1 MQAEITNVEKM
12 ARLRWAF
19 LANAANSVFV
29 SFTFFGPVFI
39 LFVSQLGFTKTQI
52 GFLFSLFPFFGL
64 IAPFIAPRVARFGYK
79 RTYLTFWGA
88 RKVVAFFL
96 IFTPWVFHTFGSAT
110 TLIYIASIILI
121 FAVCRAIA
129 ETGIYPWEQEFVPSA
144 VRGKYAAMNN
154 IFSTLTN
161 LFALAIAGIVIQR
174 TTGVDGFMWL
184 IAAGVIFG
192 FTSVWAST
200 FVPGG
205 AAVKNSQDQNTS
217 QRDMGAAVRDK
228 NFLLYLGGAAL
239 VIVGTNPLSSFLP
252 LFMQEEVGLSA
263 GNVVLLQTGT
273 VLGGLLSSYIW
284 GWAADRY
291 SSKPVAL
298 SGLSLLALLPIF
310 WIAMPHTSPWNLYAA
325 MGIAVIQGLANMGWG
340 IGSSRLLFVNMVPP
354 LKKSGYMAL
363 YYAWI
368 GIVGGLSQ
376 ISAGGILD
384 SAKGL
389 SGHIFFLHIDPYFI
403 LFAAG
408 LILPILAIL
417 FIREVH
423 TEGTLSLRA
432 FAAIF
437 LRGNP
442 FRALATSLGYHR
454 ARDERTKV
462 SMTGRLGEARSPLV
476 IHELL
481 EALEDPRFNVRF
493 EAILSATRFS
503 QNDQIVAAL
512 IRTARD
518 ADQTLSSMAAWA
530 LGRIGAIQA
539 IPALQALL
547 ASDSAELRA
556 TAARALGTLE
566 DHSIIPRLDALFD
579 RESNNGVRVAYAT
592 VLGKLRSLSSTEK
605 LLWLLQAQEN
615 RGSRNEVALA
625 LARMIGNEHYFVTL
639 WKQTRTEP
647 GTAFSLAVTDIKRKL
662 TPQTQANS
670 DLLRALDASA
680 LAFARG
686 NVEMGIRQ
694 LREGIIL
701 LAPDNIPGPAGL
713 ILSECASRL
722 DEWGAGRIEYLLL
735 CLHTLSTGLE
745 PRYHHPV
752 PPDVIQQRRLHP

>member
-1 MQAEITNVEKM
+1 MQIEITNVEKM
-12 ARLRWAF
+12 ARLRWAI
-19 LANAANSVFV
+19 LAGATNSVFV

-96 IFTPWVFHTFGSAT
+96 IFTPWVFRTFGSAT

-174 TTGVDGFMWL
+174 TSGFDGFRWL

-192 FTSVWAST
+192 FTSVWASS

-217 QRDMGAAVRDK
+217 HKEMRAALRDK
-228 NFLLYLGGAAL
+228 NFLLYLAGAAL
-239 VIVGTNPLSSFLP
+239 VIIGTNPLSSFLP
-252 LFMQEEVGLSA
+252 LFMQENVELSA

-298 SGLSLLALLPIF
+298 SGLSLLALLPIC
-310 WIAMPHTSPWNLYAA
+310 WIIMPRSSPWNLYAA
-325 MGIAVIQGLANMGWG
+325 MGIAVVQGLASMGWN
-340 IGSSRLLFVNMVPP
+340 IGSSRLLFVNVVPP

-368 GIVGGLSQ
+368 GIVGGISQ

-389 SGHIFFLHIDPYFI
+389 SGHIFFLNIDQYFI

-408 LILPILAIL
+408 LILPILGIL
-417 FIREVH
+417 FLREIH
-423 TEGTLSLRA
+423 TEGTLSLTA
-432 FAAIF
+432 FAAVF

-442 FRALATSLGYHR
+442 LQALESSMRYHR
-454 ARDERTKV
+454 ARDERTIV
-462 SMTGRLGEARSPLV
+462 SMTERLGEAKSPLV
-476 IHELL
+476 IDELL

-493 EAILSATRFS
+493 EAILSATRLRR
-503 QNDQIVAAL
+503 DGRIVAAL
-512 IRTARD
+512 MRILQGN
-518 ADQTLSSMAAWA
+518 DQSLSSLAAWA
-530 LGRIGAIQA
+530 LGRSGDKQA
-539 IPALQALL
+539 IALL
-547 ASDSAELRA
+547 QDALLSESPDLRA
-556 TAARALGTLE
+556 SAARALGSLDDKGSLAWLE
-566 DHSIIPRLDALFD
+566 AQID
-579 RESNNGVRVAYAT
+579 RESNNSVRVAYAS
-592 VLGKLRSLSSTEK
+592 VLGKLRVLSSTEK

-615 RGSRNEVALA
+615 GESRNEVALA
-625 LARMIGNEHYFVTL
+625 LARMDGDEHYFVTL
-639 WKQTRTEP
+639 WKQTRAEP
-647 GTAFSLAVTDIKRKL
+647 GTGFSLAVTDINRKVGQQW
-662 TPQTQANS
+662 PANR
-670 DLLRALDASA
+670 DLQRSFEDSS
-680 LAFARG
+680 LAFAHG
-686 NVEMGIRQ
+686 DLESGIQ
-694 LREGIIL
+694 LLLQGIAELPQDRFTGAGDAIL
-701 LAPDNIPGPAGL
+701 A
-713 ILSECASRL
+713 ECDIRL
-722 DEWGAGRIEYLLL
+722 GEWGSNRIEYLLL
-735 CLHTLSTGLE
+735 CLHTLHTGLDAF
-745 PRYHHPV
+745 HNHAT
-752 PPDVIQQRRLHP
+752 PPTTTLNRR